1 MLPVRRIRA
10 HDPFFGLPACTPGS
24 ARQRLL
30 HFALGS
36 EIGVSQD
43 LRRKRHHGMVD
54 T

>member
-36 EIGVSQD
+36 DRSFS
-43 LRRKRHHGMVD
+43 RP
-54 T
+54 